1 MENVQTTWRKL
12 KLVSEG
18 PNTIK
23 YTHMKAYD
31 IINRITAELKS
42 DNVQ

>member
-1 MENVQTTWRKL
+1 MENVQTTWCKL

-23 YTHMKAYD
+23 YTHMKAYALL
-31 IINRITAELKS
+31 IG
-42 DNVQ
+42 